1 MGTNEQN
8 YNFTIKFE
16 KEQHS
21 ISADT
26 YVQSLISLST
36 IIREVNYQQQGA
48 PVAVNVVAEEGGS
61 FEVVLQLVEV
71 VKDNWPLIA
80 GGTVFL
86 AGVVSTAVDLLDLK
100 KHLAK
105 ADESQTEIS
114 GDQVNIKD
122 NEGNVVFQTNNVTY
136 NLYMNNQAIND
147 AVSDQFKAVSDDSEM
162 TGVTIKAGDN
172 EVKFGREDFED
183 MSKKRIVTVD
193 DKEELV
199 VPAQLTISKLVL
211 DNQDRKWEFVYQ
223 GRKIG
228 AKVTD
233 EDFWEKIFAGQ
244 IRFANG
250 DVLVAD
256 LKIVRD
262 YDKTLGAYL
271 DSDYSVQNIRQHL
284 PRSNSEQ
291 LSLDG

>member
-1 MGTNEQN
+1 MDEQK

-16 KEQHS
+16 KDQHS

-48 PVAVNVVAEEGGS
+48 PVAVNVVAEEAGS

-80 GGTVFL
+80 GGGVFL
-86 AGVVSTAVDLLDLK
+86 AGVVGTAVDVLDLK
-100 KHLAK
+100 KHLSK
-105 ADESQTEIS
+105 ADESKTEIS

-122 NEGNVVFQTNNVTY
+122 TNGDVIFQTNNVTY

-147 AVSDQFKAVSDDSEM
+147 AVSNQFKAVSDDNEM
-162 TGVTIKAGDN
+162 SGVTITAGDN
-172 EVKFGREDFED
+172 KVEFGREDFED

-193 DKEELV
+193 DKEEVV

-223 GRKIG
+223 GRKMG

-233 EDFWEKIFAGQ
+233 EEFWAKIFAGQ

-256 LKIVRD
+256 LRIVRE
-262 YDKTLGAYL
+262 YDQNLGAYL
-271 DSDYSVQNIRQHL
+271 DSEYFVQNIRQHL
-284 PRSNSEQ
+284 PRSNADQ
-291 LSLDG
+291 LSLDVS